1 MQVIR
6 RVFLFVVFVYKPAL
20 APLDPP
26 RQLELLGQLGSE
38 GMARRLQLLRAE
50 GLLP

>member
-1 MQVIR
+1 LAFELSVP
-6 RVFLFVVFVYKPAL
+6 F